1 MYFNFHNLQDTITE
15 KETISIPKPEST
27 LENLQEEGIIKEE
40 AKSIETNA
48 TLEMQENNAT
58 QEILEPNVNL
68 DSSASTPINE
78 LPAPQAI
85 QEEIKIQKEVEIVPF
100 SQMWVGIIY
109 LDTKEKTSF
118 LINEPLKVDLKR
130 PQTIITGHGMLEIQ
144 NNDNTEKYNLAG
156 RMRFFVDEDGNFSSI
171 SIEQYNR
178 YNGGL
183 GW

>member
-1 MYFNFHNLQDTITE
+1 MLFR
-15 KETISIPKPEST
+15 S

-183 GW
+183 EW